1 MDLNK
6 IKIKSGAIQFILSV
20 LIGLLV
26 AASVVAIFSA
36 KKSIAIGIFGLIGLL
51 ACLYISGN
59 PRLFCLWGLIISA
72 PLSLGKRFHPIP
84 HMGGAGSY
92 SIELVD
98 LFILALMF
106 FMFRDLKWGRV
117 KSFRISKVSFYWSAM
132 ILLGMLSIFLGPFR
146 HIPAQEVFRMVKCLL
161 LYLVVINELMRVKQ
175 FMHVLGAL
183 TVGVA
188 LQGIVGIIQYVF
200 RVDLHLQALGEATQ
214 EAINIVSKATYVE
227 GAGTYRIS
235 SLLGHPNF
243 LAAFMAL
250 ILPILIA
257 CLFSKI
263 KMSYKVIIA
272 ISAAMGGAS
281 MVFTLSRAGWVS
293 FAIAFT
299 FLIIMSFYHFKM
311 RRRYLF
317 AKILLIGS
325 VVVMVGAFS
334 GPIIKRVTESHP
346 GAVDFRHEWNEIA
359 WKMVAEKP
367 VLGFG
372 LNTFV
377 YQMIPYSKYKTLD
390 NMSDKL
396 GDVLPVVH
404 NIYLLTWSE
413 QGTLGMLFFI
423 GLHLHVF
430 RLGMRNANFFE
441 ERMLFMMNLG
451 CLSGFVAIMADGL
464 VSFFIRYPP
473 CARVYWIVV
482 ALITAINYWYRE
494 NQMKQPV
501 VLNRNTVTEP
511 PRPKLARV

>member
-1 MDLNK
+1 MELNTNK
-6 IKIKSGAIQFILSV
+6 VKTGASQIFLAIV
-20 LIGLLV
+20 TALL
-26 AASVVAIFSA
+26 AAGSVVAIFSA
-36 KKSIAIGIFGLIGLL
+36 KKAIAISIFGLFGLL

-59 PRLFCLWGLIISA
+59 PRLFCLWGLIVSA

-98 LFILALMF
+98 IFILALMF

-117 KSFRISKVSFYWSAM
+117 KNFRLSRVTFYWSAM

-146 HIPAQEVFRMVKCLL
+146 HIPAQEVFRMIKCLM

-188 LQGIVGIIQYVF
+188 LQGFIGIIQYVF

-214 EAINIVSKATYVE
+214 EAINIVSKATYVQ

-243 LAAFMAL
+243 LAAFMAM

-257 CLFSKI
+257 CLFG
-263 KMSYKVIIA
+263 KMKWSYKVVIA
-272 ISAAMGGAS
+272 ISAAMGAAS
-281 MVFTLSRAGWVS
+281 MIFTLSRAGWVA

-299 FLIIMSFYHFKM
+299 FLITMSFYHFKM
-311 RRRYLF
+311 RRRFLF
-317 AKILLIGS
+317 ARIMLIAS
-325 VVVMVGAFS
+325 VVVLVAAFS
-334 GPIIKRVTESHP
+334 GPIIKRITESHP
-346 GAVDFRHEWNEIA
+346 GAVDFRHEWNDIA
-359 WKMVAEKP
+359 WKMVEQKP

-372 LNTFV
+372 LNSFV
-377 YQMIPYSKYKTLD
+377 YHMIPYSKYKTLE
-390 NMSDKL
+390 NMQDKL

-430 RLGMRNANFFE
+430 RLGMRNANFYE
-441 ERMLFMMNLG
+441 DRMLFMMNLG

-464 VSFFIRYPP
+464 VSFFIRHPP
-473 CARVYWIVV
+473 CARVYWIVI
-482 ALITAINYWYRE
+482 AMITAINYWYRE
-494 NQMKQPV
+494 NHLKRPV
-501 VLNRNTVTEP
+501 VLDRSSISKISRPEP
-511 PRPKLARV
+511 VRV